1 MLLPGL
7 VFSLVALA
15 LKLAFPGEMSRQVG
29 ISVQE
34 LIHSYVYPNDNP
46 MRELW
51 FIATLFWLFL
61 LTPLWKIVLKREWTA
76 WGTMIVLAVLHFWHP
91 DIELLCLGRV
101 FSYGIWFYLGVVI
114 SKQDWVD
121 NYLVKQP
128 WLVLLS
134 GIVAYVIG
142 YFTIGFVTT
151 LGGIV
156 LSFGLALLLDKY
168 LPRTFATFRDYTY
181 QIFLMGIFAQMLVK
195 IVYRHISLP
204 YFPTYLVCIAVGL
217 YVPVVISKIIEKI
230 NWKPLSLSVG
240 LK

>member
-1 MLLPGL
+1 
-7 VFSLVALA
+7 
-15 LKLAFPGEMSRQVG
+15 
-29 ISVQE
+29 
-34 LIHSYVYPNDNP
+34 

-51 FIATLFWLFL
+51 FIATLFWFFL
-61 LTPLWKIVLKREWTA
+61 LTPVWRFVLKREWTIWA
-76 WGTMIVLAVLHFWHP
+76 TMIVLTVLHFWHP
-91 DIELLCLGRV
+91 DIEMLCLGRV

-114 SKQDWVD
+114 SKQYWVD

-217 YVPVVISKIIEKI
+217 YIPVIISIIIEKI
-230 NWKPLSLSVG
+230 NWQPLSLCVG
-240 LK
+240 LKTKN